1 MKNKTREEVFSQLET
16 SIGEK
21 VVWASCQLEK
31 DGEHHNTKNGV
42 KTWYHGK
49 ECTVCR
55 ECLKAINGDFKPVIV
70 GSKPNKKGVIYSVKV
85 SSVLSNVSKA
95 YLLVNDYTQVK
106 KGVFRSNNLTS
117 LSSVSKI
124 FNEIKGTE
132 KHGNGVFS
140 VTVSNGAKS
149 IELKNFK
156 SIDEIKNAVKNEF

>member
-1 MKNKTREEVFSQLET
+1 MRKQTRNENFKQLVT
-16 SIGEK
+16 SAGER
-21 VVWASCQLEK
+21 VLWASCQLEK
-31 DGEHHNTKNGV
+31 NGEHHDTANGV

-55 ECLKAINGDFKPVIV
+55 ECLKAINGDFKPVVI
-70 GSKPNKKGVIYSVKV
+70 GSKPNKKGVVYSVQI
-85 SSVLSNVSKA
+85 SSVLSNVGKA

-106 KGVFRSNNLTS
+106 KGVFRSNSLTS

-140 VTVSNGAKS
+140 ITVSNGVKS

>member
-1 MKNKTREEVFSQLET
+1 MNTKTRNEKFEQLET
-16 SIGEK
+16 SAKER

-31 DGEHHNTKNGV
+31 DGESHDTTNGV
-42 KTWYHGK
+42 KTWKHGK

-55 ECLKAINGDFKPVIV
+55 HCLNVINNDFKPVLI
-70 GSKPNKKGVIYSVKV
+70 GSKMNKKGVVYSVKA
-85 SSVLSNVSKA
+85 SSILSNVGKA
-95 YLLVNDYTQVK
+95 YLLVNGYTQIK
-106 KGVFRSNNLTS
+106 KGVFQSNDLTS

-140 VTVSNGAKS
+140 VTISNGSKVVE
-149 IELKNFK
+149 IKNFK

>member
-1 MKNKTREEVFSQLET
+1 MNTKTRNEKFNQLET
-16 SIGEK
+16 SAKER

-31 DGEHHNTKNGV
+31 DGENHDTTNGV
-42 KTWYHGK
+42 KTWKHGK

-55 ECLKAINGDFKPVIV
+55 HCLNAINNDFKPVLV
-70 GSKPNKKGVIYSVKV
+70 GSKMNKKGVVYSVKA
-85 SSVLSNVSKA
+85 SSILSNVGKA
-95 YLLVNDYTQVK
+95 YLLVNGYTQVK
-106 KGVFRSNNLTS
+106 KGVFQSNDLTS

-140 VTVSNGAKS
+140 ITISNGSKVVE
-149 IELKNFK
+149 IKNFK

>member
-1 MKNKTREEVFSQLET
+1 MRKQTRNENFEQLVT
-16 SIGEK
+16 SAGER
-21 VVWASCQLEK
+21 VLWASCQLEK

-55 ECLKAINGDFKPVIV
+55 ECLNKIDRDFKPVLV
-70 GSKPNKKGVIYSVKV
+70 GSKPNKKGVLYNVKA
-85 SSVLSNVSKA
+85 SSILSNVGKA
-95 YLLVNDYTQVK
+95 YLLVNGYTQVK
-106 KGVFRSNNLTS
+106 KGVFQSNNLTS

-140 VTVSNGAKS
+140 VTISNGVKS
-149 IELKNFK
+149 VELKNFK